1 MPARVASAAV
11 WMRGTSRAA
20 TASAS
25 PGDAASATD
34 TARTLS
40 AASRS
45 IVCRVLHALT
55 PPAITA
61 VSTTVTISSTSSR
74 RTSREPRRPRVAG
87 GSVGGALTGRPSRHG
102 AARASAGPVLVPSW
116 LRRATGARALPTG
129 PDDHAAP
136 PFRRPGHGPEPHA
149 RARGAGRIG
158 RPRRS
163 GPRGCPRGGRGG
175 RCPAQRGNA
184 VERADAPYGRSCE
197 PDTVGQGD
205 TDRHGTGGD
214 RGRNA
219 PTPRDRSSTPDI
231 VSCTTR

>member
-1 MPARVASAAV
+1 MTVTNETPVPARVASAAA

-87 GSVGGALTGRPSRHG
+87 GSVDGALTGRPSRPG
-102 AARASAGPVLVPSW
+102 AARASVGPVVVPVLVAESD
-116 LRRATGARALPTG
+116 G
-129 PDDHAAP
+129 
-136 PFRRPGHGPEPHA
+136 
-149 RARGAGRIG
+149 RAR
-158 RPRRS
+158 RS
-163 GPRGCPRGGRGG
+163 DGPG
-175 RCPAQRGNA
+175 
-184 VERADAPYGRSCE
+184 
-197 PDTVGQGD
+197 
-205 TDRHGTGGD
+205 
-214 RGRNA
+214 
-219 PTPRDRSSTPDI
+219 
-231 VSCTTR
+231 

>member
-1 MPARVASAAV
+1 MTVTNETPVPARVASAAA

-74 RTSREPRRPRVAG
+74 RTSREPRRPGWPGGRSTGRSPADRRAPAPRAQAWVRSRVA
-87 GSVGGALTGRPSRHG
+87 
-102 AARASAGPVLVPSW
+102 SW
-116 LRRATGARALPTG
+116 LRRATGARGAPTG

-136 PFRRPGHGPEPHA
+136 PSRRPGHGPDPRA

-163 GPRGCPRGGRGG
+163 GPRGCPPGSRGA

-184 VERADAPYGRSCE
+184 VVRADASPRALAGTGHRG
-197 PDTVGQGD
+197 TG
-205 TDRHGTGGD
+205 RHGPA
-214 RGRNA
+214 RN
-219 PTPRDRSSTPDI
+219 RRRSGPERSHAA
-231 VSCTTR
+231 